1 MAPGSAAVTA
11 PPKKEERIMGGL
23 SALKLTPLPED
34 KAAPLTP
41 PGPPEPLSSGA
52 SPTSLGR
59 SPADT
64 HLWKRKSLLRLFS
77 VTEDSSLGAIGAVP
91 HCRREHGRSAYERP
105 WWLHH
110 TCQRPLPLS
119 GMLPSQSL
127 QAHQPRPNTMWNWDS
142 AIVAAGWAVFD
153 EERAWEEVEYLF
165 SGQWEDGMVP
175 SIIFH
180 QYSDTYFPGPEIWGT
195 PEKPSK
201 STGISQP
208 PVAAMSV
215 RFLFEH
221 AEDPQLAER
230 KMVELFPKL
239 LAWHR
244 WWYKAR
250 DPEGKGVVAILH
262 PWESGMDNSPAWDES
277 MRFAVERIPPYVRRD
292 LNHVNASMRP
302 DKDTYDHYL
311 TLLYLFK
318 SHNYDYKKL
327 YWVSPFRVTDLCINS
342 ILFRANRDLRWLA
355 VKLGKDEVAA
365 EIDGW
370 LEKGFRGFKQLW
382 DQEAGIFKCQDQIT
396 AKLANASISAGFLPL
411 FAGVA
416 SKSQGQ
422 RLVDTLTTWQGK
434 VKYGVPSM
442 DPADAR
448 FEALRYW
455 RGPVWIIINWMI
467 SNGLKHYGYNELAKE
482 IKEQSIELTGRAG
495 LREYFDP
502 TTGDGAGGSAFSWTA
517 SMCLSWLDRPAAIAI
532 GHKMSGP
539 KKHLEHSNSN
549 GSNHSSGRFS
559 SPS

>member
-1 MAPGSAAVTA
+1 
-11 PPKKEERIMGGL
+11 MGGL

-34 KAAPLTP
+34 KAAAPPP
-41 PGPPEPLSSGA
+41 PGPPEPLSTGA

-77 VTEDSSLGAIGAVP
+77 VTEDSNITAHLEQSVRSHIVDESMDVLRMNDLGGYTIPAKGLYPFQACFLVKDFKPIN
-91 HCRREHGRSAYERP
+91 HGP
-105 WWLHH
+105 MQCCLV
-110 TCQRPLPLS
+110 TQ
-119 GMLPSQSL
+119 
-127 QAHQPRPNTMWNWDS
+127 WNWDS

-180 QYSDTYFPGPEIWGT
+180 QFSDTYFPGPDIWGT

-277 MRFAVERIPPYVRRD
+277 MKFAVERIPPYVRRD

-422 RLVDTLTTWQGK
+422 RLVETLTTWQSK

-442 DPADAR
+442 DPSDAR

-502 TTGDGAGGSAFSWTA
+502 ITGDGAGGSAFSWTA